1 MPETPESRRRRWADV
16 VLIVAGLLLSGLA
29 IWPPPFVNAQ
39 EVGGRFG
46 VWQVYAL
53 AGGLTMAGLLL
64 GQRWRWRALARPLLL
79 AAVLVLAAGLFT
91 TFRDLGPVA
100 ILTVILPGLLILVA
114 TPFFG
119 PMPREAE
126 SR

>member
-1 MPETPESRRRRWADV
+1 MPETPESQRRRWADV
-16 VLIVAGLLLSGLA
+16 AVLIAGLLLSGLA

-53 AGGLTMAGLLL
+53 AGGLTMAGLVL
-64 GQRWRWRALARPLLL
+64 GQRWRALARPLLL

-91 TFRDLGPVA
+91 TFRDLGPA
-100 ILTVILPGLLILVA
+100 AALTVIPPGLVILVA
-114 TPFFG
+114 IPFFG

>member
-1 MPETPESRRRRWADV
+1 VA
-16 VLIVAGLLLSGLA
+16 VLIAGLLLSGLA

-53 AGGLTMAGLLL
+53 AGGLTMAGLVL
-64 GQRWRWRALARPLLL
+64 GQRWRALARPLLL

-91 TFRDLGPVA
+91 TFRDLGPA
-100 ILTVILPGLLILVA
+100 AALTVILPALLILVA

>member
-1 MPETPESRRRRWADV
+1 VPGTPESQRRRWADV
-16 VLIVAGLLLSGLA
+16 AVIVAGLLLSGLA
-29 IWPPPFVNAQ
+29 IWPPPFVNTQ

-64 GQRWRWRALARPLLL
+64 GQRWRALARPLLL

-91 TFRDLGPVA
+91 TFRDLGPA
-100 ILTVILPGLLILVA
+100 AALTVILPGLVILVT